1 MFQGTHLGHGDDCGF
16 SIVIDDGDMDSWA
29 TDGGVRRSMQ
39 SNRRRDTGPELAL
52 RREVHRRGLRF
63 FVDRAP
69 LRELARRRADLVFPR
84 LKVAVYLDGCFWHGC
99 PEHHSVSKTNAEF
112 WATKVANN
120 RARDEDTNR
129 RLEEAGWT
137 VIRVWEH
144 EDPAVA
150 AAEIKAVVEKAKRYG
165 PKNR

>member
-1 MFQGTHLGHGDDCGF
+1 M
-16 SIVIDDGDMDSWA
+16 SEVASWA
-29 TDGGVRRSMQ
+29 SSDGVRRSMR

-52 RREVHRRGLRF
+52 RREAHRLGLRY
-63 FVDRAP
+63 FVDKAP
-69 LRELARRRADLVFPR
+69 LPELARRRADLVFSR

-99 PEHHSVSKTNAEF
+99 PEHYTVSKTNADF
-112 WATKVANN
+112 WATKVKKN
-120 RARDEDTNR
+120 RARDADTNR

-150 AAEIKAVVEKAKRYG
+150 AAGIKKVVEKAKKDR

>member
-1 MFQGTHLGHGDDCGF
+1 M
-16 SIVIDDGDMDSWA
+16 VSWA
-29 TDGGVRRSMQ
+29 SSDGVRRSMR
-39 SNRRRDTGPELAL
+39 SNRRRDTRPEVAL
-52 RREVHRRGLRF
+52 RQEVHRLGLRY

-69 LRELARRRADLVFPR
+69 LRDLARRRADLVFPR

-99 PEHHSVSKTNAEF
+99 PEHHTVSKTNAEF
-112 WATKVANN
+112 WATKVEKN

-129 RLEEAGWT
+129 RLEDAGWT

-150 AAEIKAVVEKAKRYG
+150 AAAIRDVVEQAKRG
-165 PKNR
+165 RAQNR

>member
-1 MFQGTHLGHGDDCGF
+1 
-16 SIVIDDGDMDSWA
+16 MDSWA

-99 PEHHSVSKTNAEF
+99 PEHHSVSKTNAQF

-120 RARDEDTNR
+120 RARDEDTNQ

-150 AAEIKAVVEKAKRYG
+150 AAEIKAVVEKAKRHR

>member
-1 MFQGTHLGHGDDCGF
+1 MQ
-16 SIVIDDGDMDSWA
+16 SWA
-29 TDGGVRRSMQ
+29 SSDGVRRSME

-52 RREVHRRGLRF
+52 RRAAHGLGLRY

-69 LRELARRRADLVFPR
+69 LRTLARRRADLVFPR

-112 WATKVANN
+112 WATKVAKN

-150 AAEIKAVVEKAKRYG
+150 AEEIKAVVEKAKRDR